1 MSMMKSRFSYIFI
14 VIFLKIYKLILYN
27 LNEKR

>member
-1 MSMMKSRFSYIFI
+1 MIKSRFSYIFI